1 MEKAALRKAVETS
14 LLNQLERKGTDTPA
28 LSNLV
33 EDYMSFWDKKEEL
46 NNDLQ
51 ARGTVITEY
60 NFKGEPILKENPSL
74 KSMIMVNKQMLAIL
88 KELRLTADR
97 IISTEDDDVEL

>member
-1 MEKAALRKAVETS
+1 MSKAALRKAVETS
-14 LLNQLERKGTDTPA
+14 LLNQLEGKGTDIPA
-28 LSNLV
+28 LENLV

-46 NNDLQ
+46 NDDLQ
-51 ARGTVITEY
+51 KRGTVITEY
-60 NFKGEPILKENPSL
+60 NFKGEPYQKENPSL

-97 IISTEDDDVEL
+97 IVTTEDDDGEL

>member
-1 MEKAALRKAVETS
+1 MEKAALRKAVKTS
-14 LLNQLERKGTDTPA
+14 LLNQLEGKGTDIPA
-28 LSNLV
+28 LNNLV

-46 NNDLQ
+46 NDDLQ
-51 ARGTVITEY
+51 KRGTVITEF
-60 NFKGEPILKENPSL
+60 NFKNEPVLKENPSL

-97 IISTEDDDVEL
+97 VVTTEDDDGEL